1 MLSSSDE
8 RRQARMRAVREL
20 LEAVA
25 QLLKEKAEDKH
36 SSTKRQATATIN
48 ARGTL
53 ETPACRHG
61 VAVL

>member
-1 MLSSSDE
+1 
-8 RRQARMRAVREL
+8 MRAVREL

-25 QLLKEKAEDKH
+25 QLLKEKEEDDAA
-36 SSTKRQATATIN
+36 STKRQATATIN

>member
-1 MLSSSDE
+1 
-8 RRQARMRAVREL
+8 MRAVREL

-25 QLLKEKAEDKH
+25 QLLKKKEEDDAA
-36 SSTKRQATATIN
+36 STKRQATATIK

>member
-1 MLSSSDE
+1 LLSSSDE

-25 QLLKEKAEDKH
+25 QLLKEKEEDDAA
-36 SSTKRQATATIN
+36 STKTATIN

-61 VAVL
+61 VAVR